1 MNRRDFITLVGASP
15 LFSRVVKAQGSAKL
29 WRIGQVRSGSPDQ
42 IGPSASALEHRLT
55 DLGHT
60 IGTDIRIINRFV
72 LPQQVETEDAIKE
85 LLPNID
91 LLVVWGTLGAVAA
104 RKLASS
110 LPVVFVSVA
119 APVEMGLVESLA
131 HPGGNM
137 TGITFEAATETYA
150 KRLQILKEI
159 APNLSR
165 VAVLGPA
172 GDLNMGFAIS
182 SIQKAAPLLGL
193 TLLPL
198 PIKSAD
204 DLAATFEVM
213 QSNRAD
219 GLLSVAGNL
228 TSVLSRRIAEL
239 ALTYQLPSCH
249 PFRETVIAGGLIG
262 LGPDRVWMAKQAAD
276 YVDKIAHG
284 TAPADLPVQQP
295 DRYEMWLNLQTAK
308 VLHLSV
314 PPTLLARADEVI
326 E

>member
-1 MNRRDFITLVGASP
+1 
-15 LFSRVVKAQGSAKL
+15 
-29 WRIGQVRSGSPDQ
+29 
-42 IGPSASALEHRLT
+42 
-55 DLGHT
+55 
-60 IGTDIRIINRFV
+60 
-72 LPQQVETEDAIKE
+72 
-85 LLPNID
+85 
-91 LLVVWGTLGAVAA
+91 
-104 RKLASS
+104 
-110 LPVVFVSVA
+110 VSVA

-165 VAVLGPA
+165 VAVLGRA
-172 GDLNMGFAIS
+172 GDPNMGFAIS
-182 SIQKAAPLLGL
+182 SIQKAAPLLDL

-204 DLAATFEVM
+204 DLATTFEVM

-239 ALTYQLPSCH
+239 ALTHQLPSCH

-262 LGPDRVWMAKQAAD
+262 LGPDRVWMAKQAATTST
-276 YVDKIAHG
+276 KSLTALRQRTFQSSSLIAMKCGLTSRPQRCFTSACRPHCSP
-284 TAPADLPVQQP
+284 APT
-295 DRYEMWLNLQTAK
+295 R
-308 VLHLSV
+308 
-314 PPTLLARADEVI
+314 
-326 E
+326 